1 MLGGGCRGERLVCK
15 TAEFDSFWFARKE
28 KDIKHLKTI
37 IAMTISKK
45 LEKAI
50 NEQIT
55 AEMWSAN
62 LYMAMSF
69 FCEKEGF
76 SGFGNWLKKQ
86 SNEEISHAYMMADF
100 LIKRGGTAKMG
111 KIEEVPGTWKKPVDM
126 FKNVYEHECKVSEMI
141 NKLLDLSVEEN
152 DKAAQDFF
160 WQFVREQVEE
170 EATASD
176 IVSKIEKFGDSA
188 LFMLD
193 SKLGERQ

>member
-1 MLGGGCRGERLVCK
+1 
-15 TAEFDSFWFARKE
+15 
-28 KDIKHLKTI
+28 
-37 IAMTISKK
+37 MTISKK

-111 KIEEVPGTWKKPVDM
+111 KIDEVPGTWKKPIDM
-126 FKNVYEHECKVSEMI
+126 FKNVYDHECKVSEMI
-141 NKLLDLSVEEN
+141 NKLLDLSIEEN

-193 SKLGERQ
+193 SKLGETVVDGQRWGTLPGSAGQGWPHCLGSAAFLFQDLPFFFGGY

>member
-1 MLGGGCRGERLVCK
+1 MLFERK
-15 TAEFDSFWFARKE
+15 IGKSPERE
-28 KDIKHLKTI
+28 KQFKIR

-50 NEQIT
+50 NEQIA
-55 AEMWSAN
+55 AELWSAN
-62 LYMAMSF
+62 LYMSMSF

-76 SGFGNWLKKQ
+76 AGFAHWLKKQ
-86 SNEEISHAYMMADF
+86 SQEEIGHAYTMAAY
-100 LIKRGGTAKMG
+100 LMQRGGTAKVA
-111 KIEEVPGTWKKPVDM
+111 KIDEVPSEWKKPIDL
-126 FKNVYEHECKVSEMI
+126 FKGVYAHECKVSEMI
-141 NKLLDLSVEEN
+141 NKLLDLATAEN
-152 DKAAQDFF
+152 DKATQDFF

-176 IVSKIEKFGDSA
+176 VVAKIEKFGDTA